1 MNNKLFETSTETLN
15 YLEQTHHAMVR
26 NFLKTIKELVSDIA
40 PGMDQNFQQQ
50 VFQFLAELFN
60 VLRMEIDHHLMM
72 EEEIVFPLIR
82 NMETA
87 KQSGSLPS
95 ARKLPGLYVAH
106 LINEHEM
113 ILQVL
118 SQICQISGNYR
129 PALNSPPTLNE
140 LYDQMRLLH
149 ADLAEHIQYENTFLF
164 PKINEI
170 KAKE

>member
-1 MNNKLFETSTETLN
+1 MNNKSFNTLTEAMN

-26 NFLKTIKELVSDIA
+26 NFLKTIKDLASDIM

-60 VLRMEIDHHLMM
+60 VLRMELDHHLMM
-72 EEEIVFPLIR
+72 EEKIVFPLIQ

-87 KQSGSLPS
+87 KQSDPLPS
-95 ARKLPGLYVAH
+95 ARKLLGLYVAH

-118 SQICQISGNYR
+118 SEIRQMSGNYR
-129 PALNSPPTLNE
+129 PASNSPPKLNE
-140 LYDQMRLLH
+140 FYDQLRLLH
-149 ADLAEHIQYENTFLF
+149 ADLNEHIQYENTFLF
-164 PKINEI
+164 PKINEL
-170 KAKE
+170 KAKG